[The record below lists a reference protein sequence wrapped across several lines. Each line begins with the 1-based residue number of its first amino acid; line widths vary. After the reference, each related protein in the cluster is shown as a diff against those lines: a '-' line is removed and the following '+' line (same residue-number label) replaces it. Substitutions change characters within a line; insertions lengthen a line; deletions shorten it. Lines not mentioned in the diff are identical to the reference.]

1 MHLTAN
7 GDRQAFNA
15 ILEKFWIKIYTQSL
29 TWLKSTEDAQEITQ
43 DVFVDIWLQ
52 KDKLIEV
59 NNLSAWL
66 SVIARNKILTALR
79 KPRMR
84 GENTEK
90 ILAAS
95 GYEADQS
102 LLLKESARILN
113 QGIDLL
119 PPTRKKVFIMSR
131 WDQKSYDEIALD
143 MNISR
148 NGVKDHMV
156 RALNFLR
163 EYLAR
168 NSGNTIIALVI
179 ISLFFR
185 KMF

>member
-1 MHLTAN
+1 MQLTAN

-15 ILEKFWIKIYTQSL
+15 LLEKFWIKVYTQSL
-29 TWLKSTEDAQEITQ
+29 TWLKSAEDAQEITQ
-43 DVFVDIWLQ
+43 DVFVDVWLQ
-52 KDKLIEV
+52 KYKLPEV

-66 SVIARNKILTALR
+66 SVITRNKILSALR
-79 KPRMR
+79 KPRLR
-84 GENTEK
+84 GEDTEK
-90 ILAAS
+90 LLAAS

-102 LLLKESARILN
+102 LLLKESSRILN
-113 QGIDLL
+113 KGIELL
-119 PPTRKKVFIMSR
+119 PPTRKKVFLMSR
-131 WDQKSYDEIALD
+131 WDQKSYDEIARE

-148 NGVKDHMV
+148 NGVKDHIV

-168 NSGNTIIALVI
+168 NSENATIALLT
-179 ISLFFR
+179 ISTFFE